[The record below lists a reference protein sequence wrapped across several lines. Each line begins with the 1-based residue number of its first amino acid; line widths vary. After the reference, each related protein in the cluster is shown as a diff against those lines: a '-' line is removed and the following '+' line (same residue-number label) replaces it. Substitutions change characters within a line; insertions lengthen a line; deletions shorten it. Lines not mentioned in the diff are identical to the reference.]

1 MFNELKKVIFKDDL
15 IVISEFLDGTVT
27 TYDFKNLFSEYPV
40 FRRLLEDDNLYR
52 NGHICIG
59 GVALIFD
66 DELDIAAEELY
77 FNGKIIEKKEVGINI
92 TIATA
97 VTTARL
103 KKGITQKEL
112 AKLTKIHQAEISKI
126 ERGIGNPSVK
136 TLDRIAKGLGL
147 KLELF
152 LK

>member
-1 MFNELKKVIFKDDL
+1 MYNELKKVTFKDNL

-27 TYDFKNLFSEYPV
+27 SYDFHNIFSRYPV
-40 FRRLLEDDNLYR
+40 FKKLLEDDR
-52 NGHICIG
+52 IFKNGYIPAG
-59 GVALIFD
+59 GSGIIFN
-66 DELDIAAEELY
+66 DELDIAAEELF

-97 VTTARL
+97 VTTARI
-103 KKGITQKEL
+103 KKGLTQKEL
-112 AKLTKIHQAEISKI
+112 AKITRIHQAEISKI